1 MDQLSLDDK
10 RRYFL
15 NNPLFSEID
24 GDVLTDLLVTTTS
37 QSFGARH
44 VVLKQGEPGDEM
56 FVIVRGRVD
65 IRLHLADEEEIT
77 IGELSAGEAFG
88 EIALF
93 DQCSRTAT
101 VVTSEPSEF
110 LVLHRDAFNAFLLK
124 HACIAIQLLSVM
136 AKRLRK
142 TNDLLKDSMYSEI
155 TARLADAIR
164 NIANA
169 YGKQTR
175 KGLQIDA
182 MFDDN
187 ELGEIAGIPGD
198 VVTAQLKHWRKE
210 GVINVSHGYLTLIK
224 PEALARIN

>member
-1 MDQLSLDDK
+1 
-10 RRYFL
+10 
-15 NNPLFSEID
+15 
-24 GDVLTDLLVTTTS
+24 V
-37 QSFGARH
+37 
-44 VVLKQGEPGDEM
+44 
-56 FVIVRGRVD
+56 
-65 IRLHLADEEEIT
+65 
-77 IGELSAGEAFG
+77 GEAFG

-93 DQCSRTAT
+93 DRCTRTAT
-101 VVTSEPSEF
+101 VVTCEPSEF
-110 LVLHRDAFNAFLLK
+110 LVLHRDAFNAFLLN
-124 HACIAIQLLSVM
+124 HASVAIQLLSVM

-169 YGKQTR
+169 YGKHTR
-175 KGLQIDA
+175 KGLQIDFV
-182 MFDDN
+182 FDDN

>member
-1 MDQLSLDDK
+1 MDQLSLEDK
-10 RRYFL
+10 RRHFQR
-15 NNPLFSEID
+15 NPLFSEIGED
-24 GDVLTDLLVTTTS
+24 ALTDLLATTTS
-37 QSFGARH
+37 RTYGAQQ
-44 VVLKQGEPGDEM
+44 VVIKQGEPGDDM
-56 FVIVRGRVD
+56 YVIVQGRVS
-65 IRLHLADEEEIT
+65 IRLHLADEEDIT
-77 IGELSAGEAFG
+77 IGELTAGEAFG

-93 DQCSRTAT
+93 DQCTRTAT

-110 LVLHRDAFNAFLLK
+110 IVIHRDAFNAFLMS
-124 HACIAIQLLSVM
+124 HASVAVQLLSVM

-142 TNDLLKDSMYSEI
+142 TNDLLKDSMYADV

-169 YGKQTR
+169 YGKNTR
-175 KGLQIDA
+175 KGLQIDFV
-182 MFDDN
+182 FDDK
-187 ELGEIAGIPGD
+187 ELAEIAGVPGD